1 MAKLNYKTLGKAVT
15 VYSPLHVAGKT
26 EEEVKAAIAADA
38 KGFDEDGVNEIY
50 EAIINP
56 EVDEDNDEEKSY
68 KVANGKS
75 FRDKT
80 DFSIEYTEDSD
91 ISHLSQDR
99 IDHLLSIG
107 YVKEA

>member
-15 VYSPLHVAGKT
+15 VYSPLHAEGKT
-26 EEEVKAAIAADA
+26 EEEVKSAIAADA

-56 EVDEDNDEEKSY
+56 EVEEDTEEVSY
-68 KVANGKS
+68 KVVAGKS
-75 FRDKT
+75 FRDKN
-80 DFSIEYTEDSD
+80 DFSKEYTEDSD
-91 ISHLSQDR
+91 ISHLSKDR

-107 YVKEA
+107 YVEEA